1 MEIGFDQSALV
12 TRVAAEAAGTKMAA
26 GLSDGRIW
34 ACDVR
39 NGQRADVRTEAGA
52 PISALALADGRL
64 CWGDEEGG
72 AGETELPAL

>member
-12 TRVAAEAAGTKMAA
+12 TRVAAEGAGTKLAA
-26 GLSDGRIW
+26 GLGDGRIW

-39 NGQRADVRTEAGA
+39 SGQRADVKTEPGS
-52 PISALALADGRL
+52 PISALAVTDGRL

-72 AGETELPAL
+72 AGVAELPAL